1 MSLLSEWGSYFPTL
15 LDGLEVSLQ
24 VTAVSLLV
32 GLPIGLFIALTVSAS
47 GFTRLIS
54 LIFVEFGRGIPTI
67 VLLDFVY
74 FAGPQAG
81 FTFTAFVSSVVA
93 LAFATAA
100 YTSEIFRGAFN
111 SVPHG
116 QVEAAH
122 ALCLGYFSTFRHV
135 IFPQGL
141 RVAIPPLMG
150 FAILLFQATSLAYT
164 VTVPELTSQAYAI
177 GAVNFK
183 YLDVLVLAGLMYAA
197 IAIPA
202 SRLTG
207 ILERSLGRHLQD

>member
-1 MSLLSEWGSYFPTL
+1 MSLLSEWHSYLPTL
-15 LDGLEVSLQ
+15 LRGLEVSLQ
-24 VTAVSLLV
+24 VTGASLAV
-32 GLPIGLFIALTVSAS
+32 GLPLGLIIGLTVTTS
-47 GFTRLIS
+47 GVARVVS
-54 LIFVEFGRGIPTI
+54 LVFVELGRGIPTI

-81 FTFTAFVSSVVA
+81 VTLTAFLSAVVA
-93 LAFATAA
+93 LGFATAA

-111 SVPHG
+111 SVPRG

-122 ALCLGYFSTFRHV
+122 ALCLDYRSTFRHV
-135 IFPQGL
+135 ILPQGL
-141 RVAIPPLMG
+141 RVALPPLVG

-177 GAVNFK
+177 GAVTFK
-183 YLDVLVLAGLMYAA
+183 YLDVLVLAGLLYAA
-197 IAIPA
+197 IAVPA

-207 ILERSLGRHLQD
+207 VLERHLGRHLHD